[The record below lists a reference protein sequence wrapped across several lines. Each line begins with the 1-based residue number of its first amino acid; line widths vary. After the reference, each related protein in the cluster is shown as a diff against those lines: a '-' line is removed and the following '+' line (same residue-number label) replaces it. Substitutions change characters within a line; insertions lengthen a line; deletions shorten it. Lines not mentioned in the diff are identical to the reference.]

1 MPNWPKRDV
10 ISVLVVFWRAA
21 EGKNC
26 TANLEIFP
34 YEKAKNT
41 KSKIRAS
48 VWIS

>member
-1 MPNWPKRDV
+1 V
-10 ISVLVVFWRAA
+10 ISVLVVFWRAT

-26 TANLEIFP
+26 TTNLEIFP

-41 KSKIRAS
+41 KSQTRAS